1 MPGAAAG
8 HRATTLVVSQ
18 RTLHPYPWYSSCVEH
33 QDVVRAVFD
42 ADLALIEP
50 RGGRA
55 HRVVARHQRTRRVA
69 GRAHG
74 LAPFSLS
81 APHERYDLVI
91 FIVNDLYQL
100 AALESLPG
108 WRELGDRVVVFI
120 NEMWPPWFE
129 DAGHRRLVDE
139 IVHRSTRVVVTIDWA
154 AQALRAVTDSPIDC
168 MLPTVDVLAAVSRV
182 SEERRIDVA
191 NLGRRSP
198 QQHAELVRWTDSGRG
213 LYLFDTAALA
223 AVDDHAEHRR
233 QYSTLVGRSRLF
245 ISNLARFNQPEL
257 RGSAREY
264 GLRYIEALAGG
275 ALIAGEHPSS
285 TEGAG
290 ELGPDVRL
298 FDFPIAATCVPDEV
312 RELVAD
318 RDAAE
323 VISRAH
329 RITALERHDVLHR
342 WTHIA
347 DAIGVPLGA
356 GAETRAV
363 ALRSAAAELRSAS

>member
-8 HRATTLVVSQ
+8 RRATTLVVSQ

-55 HRVVARHQRTRRVA
+55 HRLAARHPRTRRVV
-69 GRAHG
+69 GRAPG
-74 LAPFSLS
+74 LAPFTLS
-81 APHERYDLVI
+81 APREHYDLVI
-91 FIVNDLYQL
+91 FIANDLYQL
-100 AALESLPG
+100 AALEALPG

-129 DAGHRRLVDE
+129 DAAHRRLVDE

-168 MLPTVDVLAAVSRV
+168 MLPTVDVLAAVSRA
-182 SEERRIDVA
+182 SDDRRIDVA

-198 QQHAELVRWTDSGRG
+198 QQHAELVRWTESERG
-213 LYLFDTAALA
+213 FYLFDTAALA

-245 ISNLARFNQPEL
+245 ISNVARFNQPEL

-275 ALIAGEHPSS
+275 ALIAGEHPSV

-290 ELGPDVRL
+290 QLGPDVRL
-298 FDFPIAATCVPDEV
+298 LDFPIAATCVPDEV
-312 RELVAD
+312 RALVAD
-318 RDAAE
+318 RDAAGA
-323 VISRAH
+323 ISRAH

-347 DAIGVPLGA
+347 DAVGVPLGA
-356 GAETRAV
+356 GAETRAA
-363 ALRSAAAELRSAS
+363 ALRSAAAELGGGS